1 MSYLIGY
8 NSTNIFRI
16 WNSEKDNVN
25 DYRDVIFDESE
36 LYDIYNK
43 SDSIVTLEK
52 MTAEISIDQTIELNS
67 EDDEWLEISIRNR
80 LILEDKRSVES
91 VRSKSSNQQ
100 AIDQQSIDDFI

>member
-1 MSYLIGY
+1 
-8 NSTNIFRI
+8 
-16 WNSEKDNVN
+16 
-25 DYRDVIFDESE
+25 
-36 LYDIYNK
+36 
-43 SDSIVTLEK
+43 